1 MATSLETARTLLKDV
16 RHDLLKRANVVA
28 VGVGYKITE
37 GKQTDELALICSV
50 DSKKAAQFLTS
61 KDVIPSTIQNVPT
74 DVNPTGIIRALVD
87 PTGRFRPAPGGV
99 STGHVNITA
108 GTLGCI
114 VKKND
119 KIYILS
125 NNHVLANSNDANI
138 GDPILQPGPYDGGQL
153 AQDQIAQLSEF
164 VPIEFEESGAD
175 PCGLA
180 DAVAKLLNG
189 LAAILG
195 SKTRLFS
202 KRITAVENLVDCA
215 IAEPLNPDDVK
226 HEILEIG
233 AINGTAE
240 ATLGMPLQKM
250 GRTTNHTTGT
260 VLQIDV
266 TVRVNYG
273 SNKNATFVDQIM
285 AGALSQGGDSGSA
298 VLNDHK
304 QLVGLL
310 YAGSDTSTIIN
321 RIQNVFHE
329 LQVTLP

>member
-1 MATSLETARTLLKDV
+1 MATNLETVRTLLAEV
-16 RHDLLKRANVVA
+16 RQDLLKKANVVA

-37 GKQTDELALICSV
+37 GKQIDELALMCSV
-50 DSKKAAQFLTS
+50 DTKKAAQFLTA
-61 KDVIPSTIQNVPT
+61 KDVIPARIQDVPT
-74 DVNPTGIIRALVD
+74 DVYPTGLIRALLD

-99 STGHVNITA
+99 SIGHVNITA
-108 GTLGCI
+108 GTLGCL

-164 VPIEFEESGAD
+164 VPIEFEGGGAD

-180 DAVAKLLNG
+180 NAVAKALNG
-189 LAAILG
+189 LAAMLG
-195 SKTRLFS
+195 SKTRLFPT
-202 KRITAVENLVDCA
+202 RITAVENLVDCA

-226 HEILEIG
+226 NEILKIG
-233 AINGTAE
+233 VINGTAE
-240 ATLGMPLQKM
+240 ASLNMPLQKM

-273 SNKNATFVDQIM
+273 SNKNATFVDQTM
-285 AGALSQGGDSGSA
+285 AGAMSQGGDSGSA
-298 VLNDHK
+298 VLNDQK

-310 YAGSDTSTIIN
+310 YAGSETTTIIN
-321 RIQNVFHE
+321 RIQNVFQA
-329 LQVTLP
+329 LQVRLP